1 MSKSLIILRGLPGSG
16 KSTVAKLFNAPV
28 CCADDYV
35 YVNGEYMW
43 TPQRAAR
50 AHMLCQDKCKTLMKE
65 GKQVIVI
72 ANTNVKERDIRV
84 YSKMAEQF
92 GYIVFS
98 LVVENR
104 HGGKNEHG
112 VPEEKLK
119 DMEQNFSIKL
129 T

>member
-1 MSKSLIILRGLPGSG
+1 MEKSLIVLRGLPGSG
-16 KSTVAKLFNAPV
+16 KSTVAKLFNAPI

-50 AHMLCQDKCKTLMKE
+50 AHILCQAKCESLMKKNE
-65 GKQVIVI
+65 SIIVI
-72 ANTNVKERDIRV
+72 ANTNVKARDSRAYTIL
-84 YSKMAEQF
+84 AEQF
-92 GYIVFS
+92 GYTVFS

-104 HGGKNEHG
+104 HGGTNDHG
-112 VPEEKLK
+112 VTPEKLK
-119 DMEQNFSIKL
+119 DMEQNFSVKL